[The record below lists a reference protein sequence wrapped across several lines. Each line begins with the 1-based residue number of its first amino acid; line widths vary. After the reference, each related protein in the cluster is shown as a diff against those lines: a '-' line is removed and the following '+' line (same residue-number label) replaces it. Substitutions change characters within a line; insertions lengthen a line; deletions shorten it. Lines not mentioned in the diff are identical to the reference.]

1 MQIDNG
7 VRHNFAYVSGPL
19 SLWGRLLYFCSK
31 AQKYIAIVPIG
42 YNTDLVMFF
51 QISRTLQR
59 KRHAKRTFRAP
70 RNGPTTSA
78 PQYLPCIKMALAWL
92 LFRITLLFFVLDC
105 PPWPQTG
112 LVYIDLELVIH
123 LQLPPKIWAP
133 KMPNISQKW
142 RKSINYRHNNK

>member
-1 MQIDNG
+1 
-7 VRHNFAYVSGPL
+7 L

-31 AQKYIAIVPIG
+31 DQKYIAAVPIG
-42 YNTDLVMFF
+42 YKTDLVMFF

-59 KRHAKRTFRAP
+59 KQHAKRTSGAP
-70 RNGPTTSA
+70 RNDPTTSA

-92 LFRITLLFFVLDC
+92 PFSITLLFSVLDC

-112 LVYIDLELVIH
+112 LVYIDLKLVVH

-142 RKSINYRHNNK
+142 RKSINIRHIII